1 MAETNAPAQRDR
13 WLLPVLQ
20 RLLSPKDV
28 AILETTGGD
37 SLWKAVARRKLID
50 DTILVRDGSALLG
63 IEAWDGH
70 RPVARVREIV
80 PEQWARRYGVL
91 PVAFTESTVTI
102 ATPAPFDHECEQALA
117 FATGRRVRTVLA
129 SPLSVARGLDEL
141 YAAASPWSAVGAAE
155 SRHTIGT
162 AAGAEPPAEGAIVA
176 LVDSLIADG
185 IAARA
190 SDIHLE
196 REENA
201 VAVRHRVDGVLRA
214 VRTLEPETGLPLV
227 SRIKIMAG
235 LDIADRL
242 RPQDGRLTVTVG
254 AGQVDL
260 RVSTLP
266 AAHGEK
272 VVLRI
277 LDARAGAGT
286 LETLGLPAGALA
298 RLTRVLD
305 AREGLVLVTGPTGSG
320 KTTTLY
326 AALRSILRRGLNVVT
341 VEDPVE
347 YRLPGIVQVQV
358 SVRTGLTFAAA
369 LRSILRQDPDVI
381 LVGEIRDAETATIAV
396 QAALTGHLVLSTLH
410 TIDAAGAVA
419 RLDDL
424 GVDRYKTAAS
434 LRGIVAQRL
443 LRRLCVTCRSL
454 DDEDLGPAMARYAS
468 QLPARWHERGCRAC
482 GGTGFRGRLA
492 ALEILECSAVVERTI
507 AQGAPAAEVAHAA
520 HASGMQRLWDAGIE
534 QVAVGA
540 TSTSELLRVLE
551 LPLPP
556 PTQALLRAAD
566 AELRNAPR
574 VADRSHAAPR
584 GLVREPSRPHDIDAV
599 LASVDDLELTDPG

>member
-1 MAETNAPAQRDR
+1 MAPTIQSPTIRDR
-13 WLLPVLQ
+13 WLLPIVGRRLAQ
-20 RLLSPKDV
+20 TDVDRLLESC
-28 AILETTGGD
+28 GD
-37 SLWKAVARRKLID
+37 SLWDAVARRKLIPD
-50 DTILVRDGSALLG
+50 DVFLRDAVALAG
-63 IEAWDGH
+63 VPAWDGT
-70 RPVARVREIV
+70 RPPAHVRDAVAEH
-80 PEQWARRYGVL
+80 WARRYNVL
-91 PVAFTESTVTI
+91 PVALTEAALTVAT
-102 ATPAPFDHECEQALA
+102 ATPFDLDCERALG
-117 FATGRRVRTVLA
+117 FATGRSVRVLLAAPAAIRT
-129 SPLSVARGLDEL
+129 GLEEL
-141 YAAASPWSAVGAAE
+141 YGTGSAWLPAAMPPGGDAARD
-155 SRHTIGT
+155 S
-162 AAGAEPPAEGAIVA
+162 EPPVEGAIVA
-176 LVDSLIADG
+176 LVDSVIADG

-201 VAVRHRVDGVLRA
+201 VAVRHRVDGVLRH
-214 VRTLEPETGLPLV
+214 VKTLEPETGLPLV

-272 VVLRI
+272 VVLRV
-277 LDARAGAGT
+277 LDARAGAV
-286 LETLGLPAGALA
+286 TLGALGLTSA
-298 RLTRVLD
+298 ALERLGRVLD
-305 AREGLVLVTGPTGSG
+305 AREGMVLVTGPTGSG

-326 AALRSILRRGLNVVT
+326 AALRSIVGRGLNVVT

-358 SVRTGLTFAAA
+358 TPRTGLTFAAA

-381 LVGEIRDAETATIAV
+381 LVGEIRDRETAAIAI

-424 GVDRYKTAAS
+424 GVDRYKTASA

-443 LRRLCVTCRSL
+443 LRRLCGACRVR
-454 DDEDLGPAMARYAS
+454 DDEESGPAMSRYTAGIS
-468 QLPARWHERGCRAC
+468 MRWRERGCGTC

-492 ALEILECSAVVERTI
+492 ALEVLECGGAVEACI
-507 AQGAPAAEVAHAA
+507 ARGAPAVEIAHVARE
-520 HASGMQRLWDAGIE
+520 SGMQPLWDAGIDH
-534 QVAVGA
+534 VASGA
-540 TSTSELLRVLE
+540 TSCAEVLRVLE
-551 LPLPP
+551 MPLPP
-556 PTQALLRAAD
+556 ATNALLRSADVERRASAQHTDRAATG
-566 AELRNAPR
+566 R
-574 VADRSHAAPR
+574 
-584 GLVREPSRPHDIDAV
+584 VRESRRQPLDD
-599 LASVDDLELTDPG
+599 LLSSVDEFELLDDG